1 MSSESHESLS
11 AAMDGEI
18 SSFELRRLIER
29 THHEEAIPQKWS
41 RYHLAQ
47 QIMHLP
53 GSLKCQSV
61 ASSSSLIDRVH
72 GALENEPV
80 HSKHVED
87 AQQSDSDDHNVW
99 WKPLAS
105 MAIAASVTAMVI
117 LGGQQFV
124 QEEGVDPSLR
134 QAYTIPGVQ
143 TSNDF
148 VRAQYGNF
156 TTPRAVSSAGSPP
169 DVIRLSQGLDRYI
182 DQHRHLLSST
192 PPSWKTDWLPEGFVA
207 VRHEVMP
214 HAEVMVYSDG
224 RHSVSVSVEP
234 LGRQSVSAGVTQSDN
249 VVAVGMAKSQSFVTV
264 VGDVPLMIADRIA
277 ASVKEIR

>member
-47 QIMHLP
+47 QAMH
-53 GSLKCQSV
+53 
-61 ASSSSLIDRVH
+61 SSETVKSQALSSDLSLIDRVH
-72 GALENEPV
+72 EALENEPALL
-80 HSKHVED
+80 KHAEVS
-87 AQQSDSDDHNVW
+87 QSSDSDDQNIW

-117 LGGQQFV
+117 LGGQQFS
-124 QEEGVDPSLR
+124 QDEGVDPSLR

-156 TTPRAVSSAGSPP
+156 TTPRSAVNSGTQP

-192 PPSWKTDWLPEGFVA
+192 PPSWKTDWLPEGFVP

-249 VVAVGMAKSQSFVTV
+249 VVAVGMAKSESFVTV